1 MTTNQKEFIDC
12 QLPDQCPITFDK
24 RTAKKYKILEST
36 LANSDMQSFGSDI
49 GYITNCST
57 ALYSMLENFE
67 EDSEEYKEIKKRL
80 LICRKLQGESIDH
93 AKGIQTDPFPQYW
106 VDEKKSRNDLDKK
119 LVIKRKPY
127 FQRYVYSSLNRTY
140 MKYAKDLNDY
150 SLTHYG
156 IPAEENQEPEFLE
169 FKEKDCPVL
178 DNDSPMNRVCHYL
191 ESQVQEI
198 RYENKKQDQFIL
210 DSILI
215 DNDYDL
221 LLEHEDFVKEI
232 LREYKK
238 IREDERADI
247 KTSSFKKDNSSVVEF
262 SYCIWLRYKML
273 REKLLEVFPDNHTM
287 ANMLVYVGYQS
298 KVQENKDFIWNV
310 AGKDILE
317 NVLENKQE
325 HIYIP
330 CEDENGDIKYLGNK
344 YSRKEITVNSYDYF

>member
-156 IPAEENQEPEFLE
+156 IPAEENQDPEFLE

-198 RYENKKQDQFIL
+198 KRDCKKQDQFIL

-221 LLEHEDFVKEI
+221 LLEYEDFVKDV
-232 LREYKK
+232 LREYKL
-238 IREDERADI
+238 IRAKEKESGINRV
-247 KTSSFKKDNSSVVEF
+247 TSGENEFDDNFYSICNSFRN
-262 SYCIWLRYKML
+262 
-273 REKLLEVFPDNHTM
+273 KLLEVFPDNHTM

-298 KVQENKDFIWNV
+298 RVQENKDFVWNV
-310 AGKDILE
+310 AGEDVLE

-325 HIYIP
+325 HIIVP
-330 CEDENGDIKYLGNK
+330 CEDESGDIKYLGKK
-344 YSRKEITVNSYDYF
+344 YSRKEIVVKDYDYF